1 MNPNDYM
8 FTEHDDFWDD
18 FLVQN
23 NPIES
28 KRLRRTTKAHAHRQ
42 AQNRAAQRA
51 FRERQ
56 KSHLQD
62 LQDTIDQLRE
72 QRDHLATQLK
82 QAQSQVT
89 AQRVENWYLKGIVLT
104 LQFVCSHYQVPIPAH
119 APYLTERALEEM
131 AETQMAGIDAYVKTY
146 TKNDV
151 DLRPTMAAHFAH
163 SDSFL
168 AGASLVSDETK
179 STFST
184 DSLPSPPILTQKDL
198 PAYQS
203 TLLQLAVPHDPRID
217 LVPNSETRDRMI
229 LFRDIL
235 DFERC
240 YSVLSDNGE
249 IPKEFLGEFWYL
261 VTDMHWNHMFSKDG
275 LLPDGFDLDTWI

>member
-1 MNPNDYM
+1 MNTNDYM
-8 FTEHDDFWDD
+8 STEYDDFWDN

-23 NPIES
+23 NPVEP
-28 KRLRRTTKAHAHRQ
+28 KRLRRTTKAPAHRQ

-89 AQRVENWYLKGIVLT
+89 TQRVENWYLKGIVLT
-104 LQFVCSHYQVPIPAH
+104 LQFVCSHHQVSIPAH

-131 AETQMAGIDAYVKTY
+131 AGTQMAGIDAYVKTY
-146 TKNDV
+146 TKNDI
-151 DLRPTMAAHFAH
+151 DLKPTMAAHFAH
-163 SDSFL
+163 SGSLL
-168 AGASLVSDETK
+168 ASASLVSDETK
-179 STFST
+179 STFSK
-184 DSLPSPPILTQKDL
+184 DSLPSSSIQIQKDP
-198 PAYQS
+198 PAYQP
-203 TLLQLAVPHDPRID
+203 TLLQLAIPHDPRVD

-235 DFERC
+235 EFERC
-240 YSVLSDNGE
+240 YSVLSGNGE
-249 IPKEFLGEFWYL
+249 IPKEFLDEFWYL
-261 VTDMHWNHMFSKDG
+261 VTDMNWSRMFSKDD
-275 LLPDGFDLDTWI
+275 LLLDGFDLDT